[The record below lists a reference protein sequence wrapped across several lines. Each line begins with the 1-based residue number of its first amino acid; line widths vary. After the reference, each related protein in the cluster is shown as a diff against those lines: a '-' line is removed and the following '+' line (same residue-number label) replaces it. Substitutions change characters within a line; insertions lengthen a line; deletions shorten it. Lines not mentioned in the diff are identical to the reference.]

1 MSATIYYFTGTGNSL
16 HVARTIAGQLGG
28 CRLVNMARPYDLK
41 NARTKDDVT
50 GIVFPV
56 YYWNMPTIA
65 QEFVKKLTFDPEEF
79 VFGVATCGGK
89 AGNSL
94 LTLDRLL
101 RERGGHLSAGY
112 DLVMP
117 DNAYIG
123 VNLITPPAEREDAV
137 RAADEK
143 LGEIIASVKRKDRC
157 DRVRAGWLLREA
169 LGSLGSTFATH
180 IYRLPRQFNVTDRCS
195 HCGTCVK
202 ICPVGNIKEVDNDV
216 TWGNKCTHC
225 LACFHWCPNTAV
237 EIGRRSVGIARY
249 HHPAVTVNDMKG
261 K

>member
-16 HVARTIAGQLGG
+16 HVARTIAEQLEGS
-28 CRLVNMARPYDLK
+28 RVVNIARSDELK
-41 NARTKDDVT
+41 NTDIKSDVT

-56 YYWNMPTIA
+56 YYWNMPTIV
-65 QEFVKKLTFDPEEF
+65 QEFVKRLVLGPEDF

-89 AGNSL
+89 AGCSL

-101 RERGGHLSAGY
+101 RERGSHLSAGY
-112 DLVMP
+112 SLVMP

-123 VNLITPPAEREDAV
+123 ANLITPPAEREEAV

-143 LGEIIASVKRKDRC
+143 LGEIIASVKRKERRDLE
-157 DRVRAGWLLREA
+157 RAGGITSKV
-169 LGSLGSTFATH
+169 LGSLGSNFATY

-195 HCGTCVK
+195 HCGACVK
-202 ICPVGNIKEVDNDV
+202 ICPVGNIKEVDNRM
-216 TWGNKCTHC
+216 TWGNNCTHC

-237 EIGRRSVGIARY
+237 EIGRRSAAIARY
-249 HHPAVTVNDMKG
+249 HHPAVTINDMKSW
-261 K
+261 